1 MSLFCYLLFHFH
13 SENLLLTIYLFP
25 SDQVRINEADGYL
38 YYIIQSTLKTH
49 RLFSSNLW
57 QDTASFS
64 SPIWDL
70 LSTSH
75 FCGHTTGLH
84 ADAKTTILPRIL
96 QRFDMYAKQER
107 ILLSTTIE
115 DEHLIFFRKDTTN
128 SSSPILGQWLI
139 AVSCRSEKSSSL

>member
-1 MSLFCYLLFHFH
+1 MIDLMMHVSILLSPLSLPFGESSLDYISVPF
-13 SENLLLTIYLFP
+13 
-25 SDQVRINEADGYL
+25 DQVRINEADGYL

-75 FCGHTTGLH
+75 FRGHTTGLH
-84 ADAKTTILPRIL
+84 AAAKTTILPRIL
-96 QRFDMYAKQER
+96 QRFDMYAKQE
-107 ILLSTTIE
+107 
-115 DEHLIFFRKDTTN
+115 
-128 SSSPILGQWLI
+128 
-139 AVSCRSEKSSSL
+139 